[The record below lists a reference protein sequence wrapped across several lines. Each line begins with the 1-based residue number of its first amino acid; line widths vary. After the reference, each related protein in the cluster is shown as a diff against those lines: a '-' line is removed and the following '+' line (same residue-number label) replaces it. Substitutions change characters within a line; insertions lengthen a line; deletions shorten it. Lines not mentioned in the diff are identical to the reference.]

1 MVNTPSKPRKP
12 PKRPVPPAPGGKRSR
27 TQPTGRTKLRVDRF
41 LEVATEV
48 FLEKGYRD
56 TRLTDIVARS
66 GGSLSTLY
74 ASFGN
79 KEGLVHAIMERSIRS
94 FGEGLD
100 ILDEPGLA
108 PADALPPA
116 AERLAAEMLTP
127 ERVVSHRII
136 IGEGIAFPE
145 LRDWFFEHGVDP
157 AHARLADYFSRQVA
171 ANALV
176 IDHPAIAA
184 DQFYMAAF
192 AGTIIRTINGKLSP
206 TDLPAVRAQAREA
219 ALVFLRGVLPR

>member
-79 KEGLVHAIMERSIRS
+79 KEGLVHAIMELSIRH

-100 ILDEPGLA
+100 ILDNPDLT
-108 PADALPPA
+108 PAEALPAA
-116 AERLAAEMLTP
+116 AERLAAEMLSP
-127 ERVVSHRII
+127 ERTVSHRII
-136 IGEGIAFPE
+136 IGEALAFPE

-157 AHARLADYFSRQVA
+157 AHVRLAGYFSRHAATGTLVIEHPDVA
-171 ANALV
+171 AR
-176 IDHPAIAA
+176 
-184 DQFYMAAF
+184 QFYMAAF
-192 AGTIIRTINGKLSP
+192 GETIILTTSGKVGIY
-206 TDLPAVRAQAREA
+206 DLDKVRAEARESA
-219 ALVFLRGVLPR
+219 ETFLRGILPR